1 MKISE
6 MIDYLERAKNIIG
19 DGEVY
24 FKAERDEVYRPISA
38 KLDNVDVGV
47 ELSVDEFLKHVF
59 SLKVNDVAKLNIIKR
74 AVDSGKKIFNVN
86 NGKNFKVVAMFD
98 CEGEKSW
105 YYV

>member
-38 KLDNVDVGV
+38 KLDNVDVG
-47 ELSVDEFLKHVF
+47 
-59 SLKVNDVAKLNIIKR
+59 
-74 AVDSGKKIFNVN
+74 G
-86 NGKNFKVVAMFD
+86 
-98 CEGEKSW
+98 
-105 YYV
+105 